1 LSLNC
6 RQYLFVIVPNSN
18 HNNQNGVYWLGLDLR
33 RTTLFSL
40 LTSDMR
46 RRERALTTEIRLNLN
61 SDDKLSGMSPIFAHR
76 MINLSPMF
84 HIRNNN
90 YLVRA

>member
-1 LSLNC
+1 
-6 RQYLFVIVPNSN
+6 
-18 HNNQNGVYWLGLDLR
+18 
-33 RTTLFSL
+33 
-40 LTSDMR
+40 MR
-46 RRERALTTEIRLNLN
+46 RRERALTTEIRLNVN
-61 SDDKLSGMSPIFAHR
+61 SDDKLSGMSPIFTHR